1 MYKQKIK
8 TNQNKGVKME
18 TKNENANV
26 LAQIQS
32 EIIARKDQINNYAG
46 FKYRTAEGI
55 LAEVK
60 PVVNK
65 YGFYIKLSDEIKQI
79 GGSLFLESRAEL
91 LDNSGQV
98 IISSTAAAL
107 HEEAR
112 KGMSP
117 AQLSGATSSYARKYA
132 LCGLFGIDDAE
143 QDIDALA
150 THGQNN
156 QSQQAYSVVSDEQ
169 AQILQE
175 MIDAAGVDIK
185 RFLAAYKCN
194 SLSTFNAAYY
204 DDAIAKL
211 KTKLG

>member
-1 MYKQKIK
+1 
-8 TNQNKGVKME
+8 ME

-79 GGSLFLESRAEL
+79 GGSLFLETKAEL

-98 IISSTAAAL
+98 VISSSAVAL

-132 LCGLFGIDDAE
+132 LCGLFGIDDSE
-143 QDIDALA
+143 QDLDALA
-150 THGQNN
+150 THKKNNNNKQAQQNN
-156 QSQQAYSVVSDEQ
+156 QRQQGYSVVTAEQ

-185 RFLAAYKCN
+185 RFLSAYKCN
-194 SLSTFNAAYY
+194 SLGSFNAAYY

>member
-1 MYKQKIK
+1 
-8 TNQNKGVKME
+8 ME

-143 QDIDALA
+143 
-150 THGQNN
+150 
-156 QSQQAYSVVSDEQ
+156 
-169 AQILQE
+169 
-175 MIDAAGVDIK
+175 
-185 RFLAAYKCN
+185 
-194 SLSTFNAAYY
+194 
-204 DDAIAKL
+204 
-211 KTKLG
+211 

>member
-1 MYKQKIK
+1 
-8 TNQNKGVKME
+8 ME
-18 TKNENANV
+18 TNNETAKIIA
-26 LAQIQS
+26 LQS
-32 EIIARKDQINNYAG
+32 EIVARKDCFNNFGKY
-46 FKYRTAEGI
+46 KYRTAEGI
-55 LAEVK
+55 LADVK
-60 PVVNK
+60 PVANK
-65 YGFYIKLSDEIKQI
+65 YGFYIKLSDD
-79 GGSLFLESRAEL
+79 LELLGQHLVLKATAEL
-91 LDNSGQV
+91 LNAQGQV
-98 IISSTAAAL
+98 VLSSTACAL
-107 HEEAR
+107 HAGEK
-112 KGMSP
+112 KGMDL

-150 THGQNN
+150 THGQHN
-156 QSQQAYSVVSDEQ
+156 QSHQGYSVVSDEQ

-185 RFLAAYKCN
+185 RFLSAYKCN

>member
-1 MYKQKIK
+1 
-8 TNQNKGVKME
+8 ME
-18 TKNENANV
+18 TNNETAKIIA
-26 LAQIQS
+26 LQS
-32 EIIARKDQINNYAG
+32 EIVARKDCFNNFGKY
-46 FKYRTAEGI
+46 KYRTAEGI

-60 PVVNK
+60 PVINK

-79 GGSLFLESRAEL
+79 GSSLFLESRAEL

-143 QDIDALA
+143 QDIDALT

-156 QSQQAYSVVSDEQ
+156 QRQQAYSVVTAEQ

-185 RFLAAYKCN
+185 RFLSAYKCN
-194 SLSTFNAAYY
+194 SLGSFNAAYY

>member
-1 MYKQKIK
+1 
-8 TNQNKGVKME
+8 ME

-32 EIIARKDQINNYAG
+32 EIIARKDQVNNYAG

-60 PVVNK
+60 PVINK

-79 GGSLFLESRAEL
+79 GSSLFLESRAEL

-98 IISSTAAAL
+98 VISSSAVAL

-143 QDIDALA
+143 QDIDALT

-156 QSQQAYSVVSDEQ
+156 QRQQAYSVVTAEQ

-185 RFLAAYKCN
+185 RFLSAYKCN
-194 SLSTFNAAYY
+194 SLGSFNAAYY

>member
-1 MYKQKIK
+1 
-8 TNQNKGVKME
+8 ME
-18 TKNENANV
+18 TKNENVNV

-32 EIIARKDQINNYAG
+32 EIVAHKDQINNYAG

-79 GGSLFLESRAEL
+79 GSSLFLESRAEL

-98 IISSTAAAL
+98 VISSSAVVL

-143 QDIDALA
+143 QDLDALA
-150 THGQNN
+150 THGNNNKQAQQNN
-156 QSQQAYSVVSDEQ
+156 QRQQAYSVVTAEQ

-185 RFLAAYKCN
+185 RFLSAYKCN